1 MKRRN
6 LTQLGLE
13 AMERLDLPGEL
24 TPGVA
29 HMELTGQSRF
39 FMAQHKGVLAYSTE
53 TVEIATGA
61 FVVRVSGS
69 DLQLLAMTEEEL
81 RLGGTIEKVELVV

>member
-39 FMAQHKGVLAYSTE
+39 FMAQHKL
-53 TVEIATGA
+53 
-61 FVVRVSGS
+61 FR
-69 DLQLLAMTEEEL
+69 
-81 RLGGTIEKVELVV
+81 